1 MFKSFSWGDE
11 EVDLLV
17 KIAQALEQVKE
28 QKPLVHHITNYVTVN
43 DCANIT
49 LALGASPVMA
59 DDKDEVEEMVSFAKA
74 LVLNIGTLNSRSIES
89 MLLAGKKAKKL
100 GIPVVLDP
108 VGVGA
113 TKLRTET
120 ARRIIEEVR
129 PTIIRGN
136 MSEVKILAGLQV
148 AIKGVDSVAD
158 EEDSQ
163 TIAKNLANQLQC
175 VVAITGKQDVVT
187 DGTRL
192 CLINNGHE
200 MLSRVTGTG
209 CMTTSLIGSYSAV
222 LEDPWLGAIAGIVSM
237 GLAGERAQ
245 SLLKS
250 HEGLGSFRVKLF
262 DSISTMSG
270 ESLRTGG
277 QVIYE

>member
-1 MFKSFSWGDE
+1 M
-11 EVDLLV
+11 DLLD
-17 KIAQALEQVKE
+17 KIAHALQQVKE
-28 QKPLVHHITNYVTVN
+28 VKPLVHHITNYVTVN

-59 DDKDEVEEMVSFAKA
+59 DDRDEVEEMVSFAKA

-89 MLLAGKKAKKL
+89 MLLAGKKAKNL

-120 ARRIIEEVR
+120 ARRIIDEVQ

-136 MSEVKILAGLQV
+136 MSEIKILAGLQV

-158 EEDSQ
+158 EDDSQ
-163 TIAKNLANQLQC
+163 GIAKKLASQLHC

-187 DGTRL
+187 DGSRV

-200 MLSRVTGTG
+200 MLSQVTGTG
-209 CMTTSLIGSYSAV
+209 CMTTSLVGSYSAV
-222 LEDPWLGAIAGIVSM
+222 LADPLLGAIAGIITM
-237 GLAGERAQ
+237 GLAGEQAQ
-245 SLLKS
+245 SQLEGD
-250 HEGLGSFRVKLF
+250 EGLGSFRVKLF
-262 DSISTMSG
+262 DGISRMTG
-270 ESLRTGG
+270 ERLKSGG